1 MTRTRIALPRPR
13 LAGALSRRLC
23 ALALLFATSSVL
35 SMSQIISN
43 TKQNNDAKAHSTEG
57 LALAKAGNL
66 QSAEVEL
73 RKAVALTPA
82 DAGFLENLATVL
94 AMEKK
99 FDELTS
105 YFQRALKID
114 PQDLVARRY
123 LAANLWQLHRYTEAR
138 QNLRILLNANP
149 GDPQALLLLGMV
161 SENIRDYATAAKTL
175 ASVPTLVREQPESIA
190 ALARCYYHIGETE
203 KARAWLKELQNHAG
217 GVQAT
222 LLGVQIADEMQD
234 YTTAETVLS
243 SVAQGYSDTASSAP
257 CACSLVQTD
266 LRYLLAVVKF
276 HAQRFEGSRQILQ
289 ELLEDGHKT
298 SEINRLLALCLRA
311 LNCREEAIHA
321 LQEAIQLDP
330 GTSYLDLASIL
341 LAQKRVSP
349 AMELVQRMAKA
360 FPDSSRVFLSKG
372 SAELGAGDFTD
383 AVRSFTRASQ
393 LEPTSP
399 DAAIGLARAQANAG
413 MTEQA
418 KAILYGAIGRFPEK
432 ARFELELGQLLLKD
446 AETGDKSAE
455 VKAEKLF
462 NSALAHDNK
471 LAEAHYELGELA
483 LRRGEASRALIHL
496 ELAGKLAP
504 SDARTHFALSRAY
517 RQLGREQ
524 EAAKESTLFDK
535 LKE

>member
-1 MTRTRIALPRPR
+1 VTRTRIARPR
-13 LAGALSRRLC
+13 LRLSGALSRRLC

-99 FDELTS
+99 FDESTS

-203 KARAWLKELQNHAG
+203 KARAWLKELQNHSG

-234 YTTAETVLS
+234 YTTAEMLLS
-243 SVAQGYSDTASSAP
+243 SVAQSYSD
-257 CACSLVQTD
+257 QTD
-266 LRYLLAVVKF
+266 LRYRLALVKF
-276 HAQRFEGSRQILQ
+276 HAQRFEESRQILQ
-289 ELLEDGHKT
+289 ELLKDGHK
-298 SEINRLLALCLRA
+298 SSDVNRLLASCLRA
-311 LNCREEAIHA
+311 LNRREEAIHA

-330 GTSYLDLASIL
+330 GNEASYLDLASIL
-341 LAQKRVSP
+341 LAEKRVSP

-360 FPDSSRVFLSKG
+360 FPDSCRVFLSKG

-462 NSALAHDNK
+462 HSALARDNK

-496 ELAGKLAP
+496 ELAAKLAP

-524 EAAKESTLFDK
+524 EAAKESSLFGK

>member
-1 MTRTRIALPRPR
+1 MTRRRIASPRPR
-13 LAGALSRRLC
+13 FAGALSRGLYP
-23 ALALLFATSSVL
+23 LALLFAASSVL
-35 SMSQIISN
+35 SMGQSISIRN
-43 TKQNNDAKAHSTEG
+43 QNNDAKAHATEG

-66 QSAEVEL
+66 QSAEAEL
-73 RKAVALTPA
+73 RKAVALAPA

-99 FDELTS
+99 FDESTS
-105 YFQRALKID
+105 YFERALKID

-138 QNLRILLNANP
+138 QHLRILLNANP

-175 ASVPTLVREQPESIA
+175 AAVPTLVRVQPESIA

-234 YTTAETVLS
+234 YTTAETLLS
-243 SVAQGYSDTASSAP
+243 SVAPGYSNQA
-257 CACSLVQTD
+257 D
-266 LRYLLAVVKF
+266 LRYRLALVKF
-276 HAQRFEGSRQILQ
+276 HAQRFEESRQILQ
-289 ELLEDGHKT
+289 ELLEFGNKT
-298 SEINRLLALCLRA
+298 SDVNRLLAACLRA
-311 LNCREEAIHA
+311 LNRREEAIHA
-321 LQEAIQLDP
+321 LQEAIRLDP
-330 GTSYLDLASIL
+330 DNEASYLDLAGIL
-341 LAQKRVSP
+341 LAQKQVSP
-349 AMELVQRMAKA
+349 AMELVQRMARA

-372 SAELGAGDFTD
+372 SVELGVGDFTD
-383 AVRSFTRASQ
+383 AVRSFTRASE
-393 LEPTSP
+393 LDPSSP
-399 DAAIGLARAQANAG
+399 EAAIGLARAQANRG

-432 ARFELELGQLLLKD
+432 AHFELELGQLLLKD

-462 NSALAHDNK
+462 HSALAHDNK

-483 LRRGEASRALIHL
+483 LRRGDASRGLVHL
-496 ELAGKLAP
+496 ELAAKLAP
-504 SDARTHFALSRAY
+504 SDATTHFALSRAY

-524 EAAKESTLFDK
+524 DAAKEAALFDK

>member
-94 AMEKK
+94 AMETK
-99 FDELTS
+99 FDESTS
-105 YFQRALKID
+105 YFQ
-114 PQDLVARRY
+114 
-123 LAANLWQLHRYTEAR
+123 

-234 YTTAETVLS
+234 YTTAETLLS
-243 SVAQGYSDTASSAP
+243 SVAQGYSE
-257 CACSLVQTD
+257 QTD

>member
-1 MTRTRIALPRPR
+1 
-13 LAGALSRRLC
+13 
-23 ALALLFATSSVL
+23 
-35 SMSQIISN
+35 MSQIISN

-234 YTTAETVLS
+234 YTTAETLLS
-243 SVAQGYSDTASSAP
+243 SVAQGYSE
-257 CACSLVQTD
+257 QTD